1 MNVSSRLYTNILE
14 WRYKVNEI
22 KIFENSTFGKV
33 RTVEMNGEPY
43 FVGKDVTRILGYE
56 NQNRDIT
63 RHVDVEDRVMLDT
76 ETQYQNGI
84 EFDYKLLGQRG
95 GWLINES
102 GLYSLILSSKLPK
115 AKEFKRWVTSEILPS
130 IRRHGAY
137 MTDDILAKT
146 IENPDF
152 LISLLNDMKQ
162 EKEKRKELEE
172 KVQQDKPKVLFAECV
187 EASKTSILVGDLA
200 KLLKQ
205 NGVEIGQKR
214 LFAWL
219 RDNGYLMKSNSGSY
233 NMPTQRSMEMGL
245 FEVKEHVIN
254 NPDGSIRVTKTPK
267 VTGKGQRYFANKFLG
282 DNI

>member
-1 MNVSSRLYTNILE
+1 
-14 WRYKVNEI
+14 
-22 KIFENSTFGKV
+22 
-33 RTVEMNGEPY
+33 
-43 FVGKDVTRILGYE
+43 
-56 NQNRDIT
+56 
-63 RHVDVEDRVMLDT
+63 
-76 ETQYQNGI
+76 
-84 EFDYKLLGQRG
+84 
-95 GWLINES
+95 
-102 GLYSLILSSKLPK
+102 
-115 AKEFKRWVTSEILPS
+115 
-130 IRRHGAY
+130 

-152 LISLLNDMKQ
+152 LTSLLNDMKQ
-162 EKEKRKELEE
+162 EKEKRKALEE

-219 RDNGYLMKSNSGSY
+219 RDNGYLMRGNSGSY

-267 VTGKGQRYFANKFLG
+267 VTGKGQRYFVNKFLG

>member
-1 MNVSSRLYTNILE
+1 MYLYNQI
-14 WRYKVNEI
+14 YFSH

-33 RTVEMNGEPY
+33 RTVELNGEPY
-43 FVGKDVTRILGYE
+43 FAGRDVAKALGYSNVHDALNKHVDKE
-56 NQNRDIT
+56 DKGVAKCDTLGGTQDIT
-63 RHVDVEDRVMLDT
+63 V
-76 ETQYQNGI
+76 
-84 EFDYKLLGQRG
+84 
-95 GWLINES
+95 INES
-102 GLYSLILSSKLPK
+102 GVYALVFGSKLPK

-152 LISLLNDMKQ
+152 LINLLNEMKQ
-162 EKEKRKELEE
+162 EKEKRKTLEE

-219 RDNGYLMKSNSGSY
+219 RDNGYLMRGNSGSY
-233 NMPTQRSMEMGL
+233 NLPTQRSMEMGL

-267 VTGKGQRYFANKFLG
+267 VTGKGQRYFVNKFLG
-282 DNI
+282 NKEEM

>member
-1 MNVSSRLYTNILE
+1 M
-14 WRYKVNEI
+14 NEI

-33 RTVEMNGEPY
+33 RTVELNGEPY
-43 FVGKDVTRILGYE
+43 FVGRDVAKALGYSNVHDALNKHVDKE
-56 NQNRDIT
+56 DKGVAKCDTLGGTQDIT
-63 RHVDVEDRVMLDT
+63 V
-76 ETQYQNGI
+76 
-84 EFDYKLLGQRG
+84 
-95 GWLINES
+95 INES
-102 GLYSLILSSKLPK
+102 GVYSLVFSSKLPR
-115 AKEFKRWVTSEILPS
+115 AKEFKHWVTSEILPS

-152 LISLLNDMKQ
+152 LINLLNDMKQ

-219 RDNGYLMKSNSGSY
+219 RDNGYLMRGNSGSY

-267 VTGKGQRYFANKFLG
+267 VTGKGQRYFVNKFLG
-282 DNI
+282 NKEEM